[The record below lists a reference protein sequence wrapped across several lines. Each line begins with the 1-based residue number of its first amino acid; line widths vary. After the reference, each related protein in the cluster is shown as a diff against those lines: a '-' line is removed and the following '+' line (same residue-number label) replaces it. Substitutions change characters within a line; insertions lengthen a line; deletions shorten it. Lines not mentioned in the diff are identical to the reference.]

1 MSGVVASTG
10 VAYNQRQGRT
20 RWWSFGV
27 ERVAKRLSANAEV
40 HKSVANMF
48 DGKGSGSTEMLKRV
62 DCLRNVMQATIRQRE
77 LCAQALDTKVVALPL
92 MERIVIKMNAKME
105 VAMPRYNHVGAA

>member
-20 RWWSFGV
+20 RWWKVGV
-27 ERVAKRLSANAEV
+27 ERVAKRLNANAEV

-77 LCAQALDTKVVALPL
+77 RCAQALYTKVVALPL

-105 VAMPRYNHVGAA
+105 VAMQRYNHVGAA